1 MTVGEIGRLR
11 QWYHQRLFE
20 TVLRVNGVD
29 KPNNAD
35 GSSPASVGIGRGII
49 ERIGATPVRGHIAGQ
64 TAGQKFEEATRDF
77 LRNAFALLHHLRP
90 GTWEFSLGERIEVFE
105 QYQHLA
111 DITRLIHHHIE
122 LRTAF
127 GDYIIK
133 PDIVVC
139 REPVADDV
147 INADKRLVGDPKI
160 AIYTPLRQ
168 SNSNQR
174 ILHASVSCKWTIRSD
189 RSQNARTEGLN
200 LIRNRKGRAPH
211 VAVVTAEPL
220 PTRIASLA
228 LGTGDVDC
236 VYHFALPE
244 LIGATE
250 DNGPHGEMLATL
262 VSGHRLRDI
271 ADLPFDLAT

>member
-1 MTVGEIGRLR
+1 MR

-20 TVLRVNGVD
+20 TVLRVNDAG

-35 GSSPASVGIGRGII
+35 ASSPASVAIGRGII
-49 ERIGATPVRGHIAGQ
+49 ERIGGTPGREPIAGQ

-77 LRNAFALLHHLRP
+77 LRDAFPLLHHLRP
-90 GTWEFSLGERIEVFE
+90 GTWEFSLGEKIEVFE

-111 DITRLIHHHIE
+111 DINRLINHHTE

-139 REPVADDV
+139 REPVADGV
-147 INADKRLVGDPKI
+147 INADKTLVGEPNI
-160 AIYTPLRQ
+160 ARFTPLRQ

-211 VAVVTAEPL
+211 VSVVTAEPL
-220 PTRIASLA
+220 PTRISSLA
-228 LGTGDVDC
+228 MGTGDIDC

-244 LIGATE
+244 LIDAT
-250 DNGPHGEMLATL
+250 DGNGTHGEMLATL

-271 ADLPFDLAT
+271 ADLPFDLAI

>member
-1 MTVGEIGRLR
+1 MTIGEISRLR
-11 QWYHQRLFE
+11 QRYHQQLFE
-20 TVLRVNGVD
+20 TVLRVNDAD

-35 GSSPASVGIGRGII
+35 ASSPASVEIGRGII
-49 ERIGATPVRGHIAGQ
+49 ERIGAKPVRGQIAGQ
-64 TAGQKFEEATRDF
+64 TAGQKFEKATRDF

-90 GTWEFSLGERIEVFE
+90 GTWEFSLGGKIEVFE

-111 DITRLIHHHIE
+111 DINRLIHYHTE

-139 REPVADDV
+139 REPLEDDV
-147 INADKRLVGDPKI
+147 INADKTLVGEPKI
-160 AIYTPLRQ
+160 AKYTPLRQ

-174 ILHASVSCKWTIRSD
+174 ILQASVSCKWTIRSD

-244 LIGATE
+244 LIDATE
-250 DNGPHGEMLATL
+250 DNGTHGEMLATL

-271 ADLPFDLAT
+271 ADLPFDLAA